1 MKTRTRRIP
10 SATSVRQQIELDD
23 IRRRL
28 LALEYLDAEND
39 RMRRALQARRA
50 QLLEREDGYALS

>member
-10 SATSVRQQIELDD
+10 SATSVRRQIELDD

-39 RMRRALQARRA
+39 RMRRTLQARRA
-50 QLLEREDGYALS
+50 QLLEGE

>member
-1 MKTRTRRIP
+1 MKACTRRIP
-10 SATSVRQQIELDD
+10 SATSVRRQIELDD

-39 RMRRALQARRA
+39 RMRRTLQARRA
-50 QLLEREDGYALS
+50 QLLEGE